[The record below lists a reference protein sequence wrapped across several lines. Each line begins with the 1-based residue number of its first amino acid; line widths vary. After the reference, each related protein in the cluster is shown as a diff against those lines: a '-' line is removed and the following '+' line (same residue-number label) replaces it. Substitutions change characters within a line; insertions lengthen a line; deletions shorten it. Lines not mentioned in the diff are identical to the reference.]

1 MLFSAVVH
9 TFVQT
14 HHMKNKVFFAI
25 LIIAFG
31 GVNAMAQS
39 RLAINDRVGLIDE
52 TTQNLLEK
60 KLFNKNIEY
69 ANMVDYNDLCRHKFA
84 TISETSEGIIISM
97 KDCSDKF
104 IGMRN
109 LGNQIQNSQADEKAT
124 ILAYNLSELYFTAV
138 ESSPE
143 PLPSEPE
150 PEPDQAHNP
159 APWQNWETNRRVQDT
174 TYEHDSRYFFAPSA
188 FNLKKGELYYN
199 TIFFGIHDVQYGIDD
214 NFSMGMGTTIT
225 TIPFYVTPKYRY
237 SFDEQNHLAVGDM
250 LIVGTWGIR
259 AWGNLAY
266 ATYTRGTSKRNISIG
281 GGHLYGRGD
290 PNTAD
295 FNTFSKP
302 IANLSANV
310 QISDYIHFIT
320 ENYFVPAR
328 YTYEVYNRDQN
339 FYRNVQVNN
348 NVLLGFSGFRFVN
361 KNYGV
366 RSWQFGLFYLFQ
378 EIEPLAPEYQQNP
391 WTTFWG
397 GPDFPRFVLPAISY
411 TQKFGKKY

>member
-1 MLFSAVVH
+1 
-9 TFVQT
+9 
-14 HHMKNKVFFAI
+14 MKNKVIFTFI
-25 LIIAFG
+25 IIASSWLST
-31 GVNAMAQS
+31 MAQS
-39 RLAINDRVGLIDE
+39 KLAINDRIGLIDE
-52 TTQNLLEK
+52 AAQRLLEE
-60 KLFNKNIEY
+60 KLFNKSIEY
-69 ANMVDYNDLCRHKFA
+69 SNMVDYNDLCRHKFA
-84 TISETSEGIIISM
+84 TISETSEGIIISL
-97 KDCSDKF
+97 KDCNDKF
-104 IGMRN
+104 MGMRN
-109 LGNQIQNSQADEKAT
+109 LGSQIQNSPADEKAT
-124 ILAYNLSELYFTAV
+124 ILAYNLSELYFATI
-138 ESSPE
+138 ETSLE

-150 PEPDQAHNP
+150 PKPEPEAVNP
-159 APWQNWETNRRVQDT
+159 APWLSWEQNRKTQDT
-174 TYEHDSRYFFAPSA
+174 GYEHDSRYFFAPSA

-214 NFSMGMGTTIT
+214 HFSMGMGTTIT
-225 TIPFYVTPKYRY
+225 TIPFYVTPKFSY

-250 LIVGTWGIR
+250 LILGTWSIR

-266 ATYTRGTSKRNISIG
+266 VTYTRGTTRKNFSIG

-328 YTYEVYNRDQN
+328 YTYEVYHRDQN
-339 FYRNVQVNN
+339 FYKNVRVNN

-378 EIEPLAPEYQQNP
+378 DIEPLASEYQTNP

-397 GPDFPRFVLPAISY
+397 GPDFPRFVIPAISY